1 MLFRSGFYFFNK
13 SEGEIRLH
21 HMIISAYFTAAFETV
36 IHDMTREEAMIYI
49 EELAVF
55 FNSGWEGLLKL
66 R

>member
-1 MLFRSGFYFFNK
+1 
-13 SEGEIRLH
+13 
-21 HMIISAYFTAAFETV
+21 MITSAYFTAAFETV